1 MIHTPI
7 SFRTLKPTEIE
18 CRAQSVYDKTLKI
31 LLYKNARVDM
41 NILDETVGSS
51 NWQRTHEDIKGNL
64 FCGVA
69 IRQDG
74 NEWIWK
80 WDCGTES
87 NTEAEKGE
95 SSDSFKRAGFNWG
108 PGRELYT
115 SPVVFIQC
123 ETVPDGNRYKLK
135 DRWEFYDTKVSKIEY
150 EDFNGS
156 RRISKLEITRKGSVI
171 FKWQSDTEIR
181 EQMTKGETLFATIS
195 EKDGLKAMCKQKG
208 VTQRWMLQAIG
219 SDPDHPTPM
228 TQAEYGSAMNILME
242 LPDAQA

>member
-1 MIHTPI
+1 MNLK
-7 SFRTLKPTEIE
+7 FRGLYPDEIE
-18 CRAQSVYDKTLKI
+18 IRVGNVSQRGATL

-41 NILDETVGSS
+41 ALLDEVVGPM
-51 NWQRTHEDIKGNL
+51 NWQRDHKEVKGNMY
-64 FCGVA
+64 CGVG
-69 IRQDG
+69 IYDDKKG
-74 NEWIWK
+74 EWCWK

-108 PGRELYT
+108 LGRELYT
-115 SPVVFIQC
+115 SPAVFIQC

-156 RRISKLEITRKGSVI
+156 RRISKLEITRKGSII

-219 SDPDHPTPM
+219 IDPENPGNM
-228 TQAEYGSAMNILME
+228 TQAQYGQAMNLLMD
-242 LPDAQA
+242 LPDAPRD

>member
-1 MIHTPI
+1 MNLK
-7 SFRTLKPTEIE
+7 FRGLYPDEIE
-18 CRAQSVYDKTLKI
+18 IRVGNVSQRGATL

-41 NILDETVGSS
+41 ALLDEVVGPM
-51 NWQRTHEDIKGNL
+51 NWQRDHKEVKGNMY
-64 FCGVA
+64 CGVG
-69 IRQDG
+69 IYDEKKD
-74 NEWIWK
+74 EWCWK

-219 SDPDHPTPM
+219 IDPENPGNM
-228 TQAEYGSAMNILME
+228 TQAQYGQAMNLLMD
-242 LPDAQA
+242 LPDAPRD